1 MAARLELALV
11 VSLLAACR
19 NDPPEPK
26 KVAEVG
32 PVVKPKVRPERKGP
46 FSDPNVDPPGPRA
59 ETQLPAK
66 ELETTIARGIALAAE
81 GRETVAIQTLR
92 KCANRIP
99 QSVLCEAEI
108 GLTMFAANQHLAHAR
123 YYLAQAAT
131 AAPAQEDDALYRRM
145 GEMAMSKSQHETAA
159 AAYGV
164 LMARDKATADDL
176 EQLAAALQSG
186 SGRRDEAADA
196 YARAY
201 ALDATRHEL
210 LRKRATLLGQGGEHG
225 RAADLFEEYLEKAA
239 PDEKLRTAIE
249 QRVLMLRE
257 EAKSDPAPGADTKPT
272 DTKPG

>member
-1 MAARLELALV
+1 MDGSRLELALA
-11 VSLLAACR
+11 VSMLAACR
-19 NDPPEPK
+19 SDPPEPK
-26 KVAEVG
+26 KVAEIE
-32 PVVKPKVRPERKGP
+32 PVVKPRVRPERKGP

-66 ELETTIARGIALAAE
+66 ELESTIARGIALAAE

-99 QSVLCEAEI
+99 QSVLCEAEL

-123 YYLAQAAT
+123 YYLAEAAT
-131 AAPAQEDDALYRRM
+131 AAPAEEDDSIYRRV
-145 GEMAMSKSQHETAA
+145 GDMAMSKSQHETAA

-164 LMARDKATADDL
+164 LMAREKATADDL
-176 EQLAAALQSG
+176 EQLAAALQGTST
-186 SGRRDEAADA
+186 RRDEAADA

-201 ALDATRHEL
+201 ALDSTRHEL
-210 LRKRATLLGQGGEHG
+210 LRKRATLLGQGGEHA

-239 PDEKLRTAIE
+239 PDEKLRTALE

-257 EAKSDPAPGADTKPT
+257 EAKDALAPEPETPEN
-272 DTKPG
+272 P